1 MDKYTVT
8 LSPDER
14 EQLQAM
20 LRKGTHASQKL
31 LNALILLNCDRGCGV
46 DESWRSSQEIAD
58 VLHVSARKID
68 RLKRRFVEDGFDLAL
83 DGGRYRSNYERL
95 VDGDLEAHLVALSCS
110 EPPLGRSR
118 WTLKLLADKAV
129 ELNYVAAI
137 SRETVRR
144 TLKKTNSSLGRR
156 SAG

>member
-1 MDKYTVT
+1 MAPNRILTTHDTTRIDDTRIGAVRPLMT
-8 LSPDER
+8 PALLQER
-14 EQLQAM
+14 QPLGDTAAQFVEQH
-20 LRKGTHASQKL
+20 R
-31 LNALILLNCDRGCGV
+31 R
-46 DESWRSSQEIAD
+46 EIAD

-110 EPPLGRSR
+110 EPPPGRSR

-129 ELNYVAAI
+129 ELNYVEAI
-137 SRETVRR
+137 SGETVRR
-144 TLKKTNSSLGRR
+144 TLKKTNLSLGRR